1 MQVPKIRQAVAGFK
15 DWMLTEEAREYLPL
29 WETQQNWQ
37 THFNVEA
44 KDLAASY
51 DAALDSKTNRRH
63 YRRGGY
69 DPKRSM
75 LAIMEWEPDFVRDA
89 FRDLFSEDRDLEGR
103 IQRFVFY
110 VNELFNRYRDAK
122 PKARIPTH
130 YHDDDYK
137 MVSLYLMGQY
147 PEKYAPYSTEMLQTV
162 CTYLGAKT
170 VPPAADF
177 PRYTKLLQTL
187 RTFIVAEE
195 GVTENYDTTLRE
207 VDYWGESALLTYW
220 FMCYVNEL
228 SGSNPL

>member
-1 MQVPKIRQAVAGFK
+1 MQVPKIRATVAGFRE
-15 DWMLTEEAREYLPL
+15 WMLTEDAQEWLPL

-37 THFNVEA
+37 DHFNVEA
-44 KDLAASY
+44 QDLAASY

-89 FRDLFSEDRDLEGR
+89 FRDLYSEERDLEGR

-130 YHDDDYK
+130 YHDDDYN
-137 MVSLYLMGQY
+137 MVSLYLAGQF
-147 PEKYAPYSTEMLQTV
+147 PTVYAPYSTELLQKV
-162 CTYLGAKT
+162 CNTLGAKS

-177 PRYTKLLQTL
+177 PRYTKLLATL
-187 RTFIVAEE
+187 RPFLSADEE
-195 GVTENYDTTLRE
+195 LITNYQRVLRP
-207 VDYWGESALLTYW
+207 VDYADESALLVHWYLR
-220 FMCYVNEL
+220 YVAL
-228 SGSNPL
+228 PSGGDPL